1 MTEQEAKNKLVDLAR
16 SQLGYR
22 EGANNYTKYA
32 ADPMITRLYGWTPQN
47 QPWCCTFVNWCFLTA
62 FGYDAGSK
70 LTYGGTAA
78 CSNSAQ
84 LFMNNGAYVHFP
96 QIGDQAFFYASG
108 GVNHTGIVVAVDGTI
123 FKTIEGNYSDKV
135 SEVHH
140 KIGASDVAGFGRPN
154 WSLVQSTTSQPEK
167 PSNSGQ
173 SQGKTENK
181 PTVDQVNHDWKPQ
194 TLFTSNA
201 YKDDCVVLQAL
212 LNAHK
217 FPCGS
222 ADGFYGPKT
231 QAAVNAAQKYYGLP
245 VDGTCGPQTWAK
257 LLKVG

>member
-108 GVNHTGIVVAVDGTI
+108 GINHTGIVVAVDGTI

-135 SEVHH
+135 SEVTHNV
-140 KIGASDVAGFGRPN
+140 GSSDVAGFGRPN
-154 WSLVQSTTSQPEK
+154 WPIVAKESAAEQEKEPSKETSH
-167 PSNSGQ
+167 
-173 SQGKTENK
+173 T
-181 PTVDQVNHDWKPQ
+181 WKPK
-194 TLFTSNA
+194 LIKYGAKGADVF
-201 YKDDCVVLQAL
+201 VLQSHL
-212 LNAHK
+212 VVKK
-217 FPCGS
+217 FYTNNITKEI
-222 ADGFYGPKT
+222 DGDYGAKT
-231 QAAVNAAQKYYGLP
+231 QAAVNSAKQFYGLMANGEC
-245 VDGTCGPQTWAK
+245 DEALWKRLFETG
-257 LLKVG
+257 